1 MPDPGRSPPPSLLSP
16 RPTHLVSPPR
26 QPQSVE
32 SDPLS
37 KGDCSAEDY
46 EMDNMG
52 GKRDVV
58 KRAWTAEEDA
68 QLLRLV
74 EEHGPRRWSVI
85 AAQLYGRVGKQ
96 CRERWHNHLCPSVNK
111 EEWTEEEDRMIME
124 LVQQMGT
131 KWSKIVKLLPGR
143 TDNAIKNRW
152 NSTMRKTLRR
162 QLKEVGA
169 MTAPIPELENL
180 PARKR
185 GAATSAEVATAAAAA
200 AVTAAAA
207 ATATRPAVGTSRSP
221 AGKRKR
227 GGGSGGGGAA
237 AAAAAAAAAGALAAA
252 ASAAELAAPGPPAVL
267 APAEG
272 LDQQAAKR
280 GLPIGSRARAPA
292 PARARKQQEARARQQ
307 TLMQQRLS
315 ELGGEE
321 DYSNGSPLPSRGAA
335 PAPVASATHDGV
347 HPWSPTSPED
357 APPQL
362 ALGLNTLV
370 LDPKLMNTTADSS
383 DAAQPAPASVSPL
396 DGGVLHGEPVSV
408 SPLGPEPSPLEGG
421 ASAENDWMSAYHGG
435 GVQDVLRQA
444 LSPGSALSPTAAS
457 QMFC

>member
-1 MPDPGRSPPPSLLSP
+1 
-16 RPTHLVSPPR
+16 
-26 QPQSVE
+26 
-32 SDPLS
+32 
-37 KGDCSAEDY
+37 
-46 EMDNMG
+46 MDNMG

-207 ATATRPAVGTSRSP
+207 ATATRPAVG
-221 AGKRKR
+221 KKC
-227 GGGSGGGGAA
+227 
-237 AAAAAAAAAGALAAA
+237 
-252 ASAAELAAPGPPAVL
+252 
-267 APAEG
+267 
-272 LDQQAAKR
+272 
-280 GLPIGSRARAPA
+280 
-292 PARARKQQEARARQQ
+292 
-307 TLMQQRLS
+307 
-315 ELGGEE
+315 
-321 DYSNGSPLPSRGAA
+321 
-335 PAPVASATHDGV
+335 
-347 HPWSPTSPED
+347 
-357 APPQL
+357 
-362 ALGLNTLV
+362 
-370 LDPKLMNTTADSS
+370 KLITFD
-383 DAAQPAPASVSPL
+383 
-396 DGGVLHGEPVSV
+396 
-408 SPLGPEPSPLEGG
+408 
-421 ASAENDWMSAYHGG
+421 
-435 GVQDVLRQA
+435 
-444 LSPGSALSPTAAS
+444 
-457 QMFC
+457 

>member
-1 MPDPGRSPPPSLLSP
+1 M
-16 RPTHLVSPPR
+16 
-26 QPQSVE
+26 
-32 SDPLS
+32 
-37 KGDCSAEDY
+37 
-46 EMDNMG
+46 
-52 GKRDVV
+52 
-58 KRAWTAEEDA
+58 
-68 QLLRLV
+68 
-74 EEHGPRRWSVI
+74 
-85 AAQLYGRVGKQ
+85 
-96 CRERWHNHLCPSVNK
+96 
-111 EEWTEEEDRMIME
+111 
-124 LVQQMGT
+124 
-131 KWSKIVKLLPGR
+131 
-143 TDNAIKNRW
+143 
-152 NSTMRKTLRR
+152 
-162 QLKEVGA
+162 
-169 MTAPIPELENL
+169 
-180 PARKR
+180 
-185 GAATSAEVATAAAAA
+185 
-200 AVTAAAA
+200 TAAAA

-408 SPLGPEPSPLEGG
+408 SPLGAGAQPPRGRGLGGERLDVCIPWRWRPGRPETGALSGQRPLADGCFADVLLRALRDASPAAGLGRTPRPPPPPSPPPPHLPPSLLHPRGERVPSCAG
-421 ASAENDWMSAYHGG
+421 
-435 GVQDVLRQA
+435 
-444 LSPGSALSPTAAS
+444 
-457 QMFC
+457 C

>member
-1 MPDPGRSPPPSLLSP
+1 
-16 RPTHLVSPPR
+16 
-26 QPQSVE
+26 
-32 SDPLS
+32 
-37 KGDCSAEDY
+37 
-46 EMDNMG
+46 MDNMG

-74 EEHGPRRWSVI
+74 EEHGPRRGRSSR
-85 AAQLYGRVGKQ
+85 LSSTRVGKQ
-96 CRERWHNHLCPSVNK
+96 CRERWHNHLCPSVRK
-111 EEWTEEEDRMIME
+111 EEWTPEEDRMIME
-124 LVQQMGT
+124 LVQRHGT
-131 KWSKIVKLLPGR
+131 KWSKIVKMLPGR

-169 MTAPIPELENL
+169 MTAPIPELENSVTGTQTG
-180 PARKR
+180 

-237 AAAAAAAAAGALAAA
+237 AAARAAAAAARALAAA
-252 ASAAELAAPGPPAVL
+252 ASAAELAAPGPPAAL

-321 DYSNGSPLPSRGAA
+321 DYSNGSPLPLRGAA

-347 HPWSPTSPED
+347 HPWSPHLPRRTRRRSSLS
-357 APPQL
+357 AV
-362 ALGLNTLV
+362 TL
-370 LDPKLMNTTADSS
+370 SS
-383 DAAQPAPASVSPL
+383 STRS
-396 DGGVLHGEPVSV
+396 
-408 SPLGPEPSPLEGG
+408 
-421 ASAENDWMSAYHGG
+421 
-435 GVQDVLRQA
+435 
-444 LSPGSALSPTAAS
+444 
-457 QMFC
+457 

>member
-1 MPDPGRSPPPSLLSP
+1 MQHVVVAAHARTARRRRVFTNHNPPELPPLATATVAVVAVPTLTVPVPDGVERGNAEVETAVPDPGTPLPLPPSLPL
-16 RPTHLVSPPR
+16 LAQPPR
-26 QPQSVE
+26 LPASPTPSVE

-180 PARKR
+180 PARNR

-272 LDQQAAKR
+272 LDRQAAKR

-292 PARARKQQEARARQQ
+292 PARARKQREARARQQ

-315 ELGGEE
+315 
-321 DYSNGSPLPSRGAA
+321 GSVGRRTTRTARRCLRAARLRRPLLARPRWG
-335 PAPVASATHDGV
+335 APVEPHL
-347 HPWSPTSPED
+347 PED

-362 ALGLNTLV
+362 ALGQTL
-370 LDPKLMNTTADSS
+370 SS
-383 DAAQPAPASVSPL
+383 STRS
-396 DGGVLHGEPVSV
+396 
-408 SPLGPEPSPLEGG
+408 
-421 ASAENDWMSAYHGG
+421 
-435 GVQDVLRQA
+435 
-444 LSPGSALSPTAAS
+444 
-457 QMFC
+457 